1 MKNNKF
7 KRCVKPKDAA
17 SEQPTL
23 IIFSDGSSNAF
34 GACAYVR
41 WKLNNGRYSCR
52 LILSK
57 NQLVQIKK
65 MSVDRIE
72 LCGALLKSRLKTFLL
87 TQCRDKSLKWYHIM
101 DLISNF
107 FVPDAPL
114 I

>member
-1 MKNNKF
+1 MNNIKF
-7 KRCVKPKDAA
+7 KRFVKPKDAA

-57 NQLVQIKK
+57 NPLAPIKK
-65 MSVDRIE
+65 ADV
-72 LCGALLKSRLKTFLL
+72 
-87 TQCRDKSLKWYHIM
+87 H
-101 DLISNF
+101 
-107 FVPDAPL
+107 
-114 I
+114 